1 MMAKYGFRNPS
12 NINANNYKVMNYMK
26 SSPEMMDALREL
38 YEFTTERQ
46 HDDDIEDRDYEPVRI
61 PGVRFNDDDE
71 IND

>member
-1 MMAKYGFRNPS
+1 
-12 NINANNYKVMNYMK
+12 MK
-26 SSPEMMDALREL
+26 SNPEMMNALREL

>member
-1 MMAKYGFRNPS
+1 MAKYGFKNPS

-26 SSPEMMDALREL
+26 SNPEMMNALREL